1 MLRLPI
7 HAAFIIKNLFQVE
20 HIQGFGTITNANEVT
35 VKKADGSSQAVST
48 KNILIATG
56 SEVTPFP
63 GVEVK
68 NYVLETPNSGIIHP
82 LIFLSIK
89 QNVCRLYQWADRNG
103 TLSSDPERPHNRHGW
118 WDEQSL

>member
-68 NYVLETPNSGIIHP
+68 NYVLETPKQWHHSSTYL
-82 LIFLSIK
+82 LIYKAKCLSVISVGRSER
-89 QNVCRLYQWADRNG
+89 NVVQ
-103 TLSSDPERPHNRHGW
+103 
-118 WDEQSL
+118 